1 MRILFALFFAT
12 VTFYLMAGLF
22 GKPLGEL
29 DAFLPPPD
37 YQKIIGRESNTNDS
51 KIYTAVQKG
60 DKITEDVW
68 LTDYKFALSEAKR
81 LNKPLFI
88 DFTGFT
94 CTNCRWMEINMFAKT
109 SISKMIE
116 KFVKVRLFTDRR
128 GDPYQSNK
136 NFQKSRFNSIELPL
150 YVILTPNEELVGTKA
165 FTRDEKEFL
174 KFLNNA
180 FK

>member
-1 MRILFALFFAT
+1 
-12 VTFYLMAGLF
+12 
-22 GKPLGEL
+22 
-29 DAFLPPPD
+29 
-37 YQKIIGRESNTNDS
+37 
-51 KIYTAVQKG
+51 
-60 DKITEDVW
+60 
-68 LTDYKFALSEAKR
+68 
-81 LNKPLFI
+81 
-88 DFTGFT
+88 
-94 CTNCRWMEINMFAKT
+94 
-109 SISKMIE
+109 MIE